1 MMVQFTYS
9 LICDLIYHI
18 LAHMKVDNASN
29 LYSENY
35 IHRISQ
41 AKNENC
47 TDLSQKVLH
56 MLDYYNKNF
65 ERLGIINFLPC
76 YCPSIQDLLKAT
88 STYVG
93 FTDEDKE
100 MFVFPLNKLVE
111 SEYSFYETYWSALHR
126 ETKKE
131 REKLEQWI
139 KNEFSKYEVLFSYFK
154 KSAVIGFSYSL
165 TCNGRGYYQ
174 EDTFNAI
181 VPFETEECKYETV
194 FYQIMHEFTHQ
205 FTDGIIGTN
214 IKMDDGTHDVSEN
227 AAILFDYY
235 LIKNIYPQKTSSYFK
250 WISKFAKID
259 CCDEKTFISYFAVEN
274 NLNDKLI
281 NLVNEIIGF
290 DSLDI

>member
-1 MMVQFTYS
+1 MIVQFTYS
-9 LICDLIYHI
+9 MIYDLIYHI
-18 LAHMKVDNASN
+18 LAHMKVNNASD

-35 IHRISQ
+35 IHRISET
-41 AKNENC
+41 KNGKGN
-47 TDLSQKVLH
+47 DLNQKVLH
-56 MLDYYNKNF
+56 LLNYYNKNF

-76 YCPSIQDLLKAT
+76 YCSSIQDLLKTT
-88 STYVG
+88 STYAG
-93 FTDEDKE
+93 FTDGDKE
-100 MFVFPLNKLVE
+100 MFVSPLNELVE
-111 SEYSFYETYWSALHR
+111 SEYSFYENYWSALYR
-126 ETKKE
+126 ETKND

-139 KNEFSKYEVLFSYFK
+139 KTEISKYEVLLSYFK
-154 KSAVIGFSYSL
+154 KTAVIGFSYSL

-174 EDTFNAI
+174 VNTFNAI

-259 CCDEKTFISYFAVEN
+259 CCDEKTFISYFSVEN
-274 NLNDKLI
+274 ILNEKLI
-281 NLVNEIIGF
+281 NLVNKIKEF